1 MVGGMG
7 RIRKREIKRV
17 AEREG
22 EGRGARYGAWVS
34 MEKGNGM
41 GTTSPRVGC
50 PRGWRGDD
58 IKRNLGE
65 KTLYILELGEFPL
78 G

>member
-1 MVGGMG
+1 M
-7 RIRKREIKRV
+7 
-17 AEREG
+17 
-22 EGRGARYGAWVS
+22 S

-41 GTTSPRVGC
+41 GTVSPRVGC
-50 PRGWRGDD
+50 PCGRRGDD
-58 IKRNLGE
+58 IKSNLGE

>member
-22 EGRGARYGAWVS
+22 EGRGARQGAWVS
-34 MEKGNGM
+34 MERENGM

-50 PRGWRGDD
+50 PRGRRGDD
-58 IKRNLGE
+58 TKRN
-65 KTLYILELGEFPL
+65 LELGEFPL